1 MTASPF
7 EFPAQGLAIP
17 PAPLNLQMLQPSAA
31 PRIEARQREGTG
43 QRLLLAHGA
52 RPVGVSVC
60 VPTEGVEA
68 FWGRPCGRPQVMAQ
82 AYQGFWGARSTWAM
96 SIGTTVT
103 MKLRPSR

>member
-17 PAPLNLQMLQPSAA
+17 PAPLNLQMLQPPAA

-60 VPTEGVEA
+60 VPTEDDEA
-68 FWGRPCGRPQVMAQ
+68 FWGRPCGRPQAIDQ
-82 AYQGFWGARSTWAM
+82 DRQGFWGTRSTWAM

>member
-7 EFPAQGLAIP
+7 EFPPQGLAIP
-17 PAPLNLQMLQPSAA
+17 PAPFDFQMLQPSAA
-31 PRIEARQREGTG
+31 PRIQARQREGTG

-60 VPTEGVEA
+60 VPTEDAGA
-68 FWGRPCGRPQVMAQ
+68 CWGRSCGRPQAK
-82 AYQGFWGARSTWAM
+82 ALARQGFWGARITWAM